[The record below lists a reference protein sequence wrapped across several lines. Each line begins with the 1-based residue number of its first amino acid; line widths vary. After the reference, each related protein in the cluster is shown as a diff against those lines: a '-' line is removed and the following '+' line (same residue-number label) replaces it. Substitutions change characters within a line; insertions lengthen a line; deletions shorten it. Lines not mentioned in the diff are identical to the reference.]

1 MTKKFFGGLVF
12 LALAAGGF
20 AMQGN
25 SSKTALSPLQ
35 MENLEALSDNEN
47 TSGNCWWLRV
57 NDDYG
62 CVYHRCDPN
71 GDGASCYPCGTV
83 TLH

>member
-35 MENLEALSDNEN
+35 MENLEALSDN
-47 TSGNCWWLRV
+47 
-57 NDDYG
+57 
-62 CVYHRCDPN
+62 
-71 GDGASCYPCGTV
+71 
-83 TLH
+83 

>member
-47 TSGNCWWLRV
+47 TSGTCKWKYDKDL
-57 NDDYG
+57 YG
-62 CVYHRCDPN
+62 CPRHICILDGR
-71 GDGASCYPCGTV
+71 GDICVCGSV
-83 TLH
+83 SYN

>member
-35 MENLEALSDNEN
+35 MENLEALSLNEN
-47 TSGNCWWLRV
+47 PMIDCMTYCKSRSGYVCWLQTSAGFTI
-57 NDDYG
+57 Y
-62 CVYHRCDPN
+62 CDEMVSWSYL
-71 GDGASCYPCGTV
+71 G
-83 TLH
+83 